1 MKYKQH
7 KQRKQHKQ
15 LGTSFCGLAVLA
27 SAGLFTN
34 QSASAQPSTTSVTT
48 KTSTPSLKYAAL
60 GRHAV
65 GYRVLTTTGAQQQ
78 PLTVRA
84 WYPARRTVEKKRPMI
99 TYTGPIKF
107 DEKILPGKEI
117 TSLGSALTNA
127 KPERIAKPYP
137 LVVFSHGFAMSPI
150 LYSTLVEHYASQGY
164 IVLAPEHRE
173 AFDES
178 LDGFWKA
185 LVDRPVDITRTID
198 YAQQLTKPGAALAG
212 MIDMNSIAVVGHSYG
227 GYTALAAGGARFDFA
242 AYKTRCAAVKADDP
256 LDFFCA
262 PVLPKEADMATR
274 AGLPSVPSGLW
285 PSLGDSRV
293 KAVISM
299 AGDAYPFDQRGL
311 AELKVPVMALGG
323 TIDESTPYTWGSK
336 LTYDHVGSKNK
347 TLVTFTD
354 AGHMLFL
361 DPCDSL
367 PWTKAFAYRDGF
379 CKDSIWGTRR
389 PLDIVKH
396 YTTAFLRETLNADTT
411 ARASLTGKQPKI
423 NTVEYET
430 SR

>member
-1 MKYKQH
+1 MKH
-7 KQRKQHKQ
+7 KQRHQ
-15 LGTSFCGLAVLA
+15 LGTSLCGLAVLA

-34 QSASAQPSTTSVTT
+34 QSASAQPSTTTVTA

-65 GYRVLTTTGAQQQ
+65 GFREFTTTGAQQQ

-84 WYPARRTVEKKRPMI
+84 WYPARRTADKKRPMI
-99 TYTGPIKF
+99 TYRGPIKF

-117 TSLGSALTNA
+117 TSLGSALSNA
-127 KPERIAKPYP
+127 KPERTAKPYP

-150 LYSTLVEHYASQGY
+150 LYSTLVEHYASRGY

-256 LDFFCA
+256 LNFFCA
-262 PVLPKEADMATR
+262 PVLPKEADMAAR
-274 AGLPSVPSGLW
+274 AGLPSVPSGSGHRW
-285 PSLGDSRV
+285 
-293 KAVISM
+293 
-299 AGDAYPFDQRGL
+299 
-311 AELKVPVMALGG
+311 E
-323 TIDESTPYTWGSK
+323 THESKP
-336 LTYDHVGSKNK
+336 
-347 TLVTFTD
+347 
-354 AGHMLFL
+354 
-361 DPCDSL
+361 
-367 PWTKAFAYRDGF
+367 
-379 CKDSIWGTRR
+379 
-389 PLDIVKH
+389 
-396 YTTAFLRETLNADTT
+396 
-411 ARASLTGKQPKI
+411 
-423 NTVEYET
+423 
-430 SR
+430 